1 MNAIGRLH
9 VLTDETLQQR
19 FTHLEIARLAAEGGA
34 DVVQIREKRAHT
46 TREQVDL
53 ARRAREILPAGVQL
67 IVNDRADVALAAA
80 ADGVHLGRDDL
91 APDVARRILGAGHIV
106 GGTANSIEEA
116 RRRFADPLD
125 YLGVGPVYGTVSKQN
140 PAPELGLDAL
150 ARIARESP
158 VPIIAIGNITPERV
172 PEVLAAGA
180 HGIAVLSGVACAA
193 DPVRAAARYREAI
206 ERFAGAERLP

>member
-1 MNAIGRLH
+1 MMSIGRLH
-9 VLTDETLQQR
+9 VLTDEVLQRR
-19 FTHLEIARLAAEGGA
+19 FSHLEITRLAADGGA
-34 DVVQIREKRAHT
+34 DVVQLREKRPRT

-53 ARRAREILPAGVQL
+53 ARKAREILPDGVQL

-91 APDVARRILGAGHIV
+91 SYEVARHILGPRRIV
-106 GGTANSIEEA
+106 GGTANSVEEA
-116 RRRFADPLD
+116 RQRFVESLD
-125 YLGVGPVYGTVSKQN
+125 YLGVGPVFGTASKQN
-140 PAPELGLDAL
+140 PAPPLGLDAL

-180 HGIAVLSGVACAA
+180 HGIAVLSGVTCAV
-193 DPVRAAARYREAI
+193 DPARAAALYREAI
-206 ERFAGAERLP
+206 ERFAAAERMR